1 MKIDME
7 DIPALAGG
15 CPVRT
20 DYLIFGSPPIEQAEI
35 DEVVDSLKS
44 GWIGTG
50 PKVERFENNFK
61 DYIGAKHAVA
71 VNSCTAALHLALLA
85 AKIEPGDE
93 VIMPVMTFTASAA
106 AIIHA
111 GCKPVFVDVDLKTMN
126 IDIQQIETAIT
137 ENSRIILPV
146 HFAGRPCRM
155 DRIAAIAGKYDLKII
170 EDAAHAIETV
180 SQGQKV
186 GCIGD
191 LTCFSFYVTKN
202 VVTGEGGMVTTN
214 IERYADWIKIL
225 ALHGMTKDAWHRFSD
240 DGYKHYDVVYPGFKY
255 NMMDIQAAIG
265 LRQLQRIEKYAIRRK
280 SIWEQYNE
288 AFKNLPVN
296 IPFNGLL
303 FGDRHGYH
311 LYTLMLKLEDLNI
324 TRNQFMTAMHKENIG
339 TGVHY
344 RALHLHSYYAKKY
357 NLQRGMFPN
366 AEIISERTV
375 SLPLSGKL
383 SDEDVE
389 DVINAVTRILLYYG
403 K

>member
-1 MKIDME
+1 ME

-20 DYLIFGSPPIEQAEI
+20 DYLIFGSPAIEQAEI

-50 PKVERFENNFK
+50 PKVKRFENTFK
-61 DYIGAKHAVA
+61 KYIGAKHAIA

-85 AKIEPGDE
+85 VEIEPGDE
-93 VIMPVMTFTASAA
+93 IITPVMTFTASAA

-126 IDIQQIETAIT
+126 IDIQQIEPAIT
-137 ENSRIILPV
+137 KNTRIILPV

-155 DRIAAIAGKYDLKII
+155 DQITALAGKYDLKII

-180 SQGQKV
+180 AQGKKV
-186 GCIGD
+186 GCIGE
-191 LTCFSFYVTKN
+191 LSCFSFYVTKN

-214 IERYADWIKIL
+214 NEQYAGWIKIL

-265 LRQLQRIEKYAIRRK
+265 LHQLQRVEQYAIRRK
-280 SIWEQYNE
+280 AIWDQYNE
-288 AFKNLPVN
+288 AFKDLPVST
-296 IPFNGLL
+296 PFNGFLS
-303 FGDRHGYH
+303 GDRHAYH
-311 LYTLMLKLEDLNI
+311 LYTLMLKLEDLKI
-324 TRNQFMTAMHKENIG
+324 TRNQFMTALHKENIG

-366 AEIISERTV
+366 AETISERTA
-375 SLPLSGKL
+375 SLPFSGKL
-383 SDEDVE
+383 SDKDVE
-389 DVINAVTRILLYYG
+389 DIINAVTRILRYYG